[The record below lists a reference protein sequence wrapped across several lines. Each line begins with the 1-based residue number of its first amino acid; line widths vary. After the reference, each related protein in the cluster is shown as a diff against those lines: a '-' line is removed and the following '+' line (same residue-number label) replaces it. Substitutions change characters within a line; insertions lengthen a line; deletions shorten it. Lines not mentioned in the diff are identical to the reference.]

1 MVIGFRM
8 GFLYDNE
15 PDYLKVNTFTNCDNP
30 LFILLKQMSFVDTSK
45 DVIMHL
51 LSLFGFKSDAVPGR
65 LNQFLVTL
73 IDRYLLWTMFE
84 LCGVNH
90 AFMPLQIIS
99 FKF

>member
-15 PDYLKVNTFTNCDNP
+15 PDYLKVNTFINCDNP

-51 LSLFGFKSDAVPGR
+51 RSLFGFKSDAVPGR

-73 IDRYLLWTMFE
+73 IDRYLLWTMLE